1 VYLDQLVQEVRGLSS
16 VAAVGLTD
24 ALPLGDNFGWR
35 RWGVEVPDNP
45 HEEASPQEPL
55 VRMVDAGYF
64 ATLGIP
70 LRSGRGF
77 TDADLPGSEPV
88 IIINEKLAEIVWPG
102 GDALGRTMVAG
113 GTARRVVGVV
123 GATRYFALD
132 RDVEP
137 EMYMPVGQPGGFSS
151 VDLVVRGSVPPETL
165 VADLRAALRRADPT
179 LPTANVR
186 TMEQLVDQSLFVR
199 RFVVLLVAAFGIFG
213 LLLSALG
220 IYAVISYSV
229 SQRTQ
234 EIAIR
239 MALGATAGAVAGRI
253 LRETGGLAVAGI
265 AIGLP
270 LAWAATRAIQG
281 LLFGVAPTDPATLV
295 SVLVVLAGVV
305 ALAGYLPARRATRV
319 DPAIALK
326 PR

>member
-1 VYLDQLVQEVRGLSS
+1 
-16 VAAVGLTD
+16 
-24 ALPLGDNFGWR
+24 
-35 RWGVEVPDNP
+35 
-45 HEEASPQEPL
+45 
-55 VRMVDAGYF
+55 
-64 ATLGIP
+64 
-70 LRSGRGF
+70 
-77 TDADLPGSEPV
+77 
-88 IIINEKLAEIVWPG
+88 
-102 GDALGRTMVAG
+102 
-113 GTARRVVGVV
+113 
-123 GATRYFALD
+123 
-132 RDVEP
+132 
-137 EMYMPVGQPGGFSS
+137 
-151 VDLVVRGSVPPETL
+151 
-165 VADLRAALRRADPT
+165 
-179 LPTANVR
+179 
-186 TMEQLVDQSLFVR
+186 VR